1 MLTVHSK
8 REILEHDLRALQGQV
23 SALAG
28 KLHGL
33 AVDLDF
39 ERLWPDQ
46 ELGRFRFSVHG
57 PVVQF
62 GVVRAA
68 RLVAIPQ
75 GRGPVVPLARG
86 QVYDVLLNGKIIES
100 NRDVGGV
107 GIVADADEAADRD
120 PAVAASALDVG
131 QLDPGRCDSK
141 ESLDRVQRE
150 SARPQQAEVA
160 HNTQQLVR
168 RLRRAL

>member
-1 MLTVHSK
+1 M
-8 REILEHDLRALQGQV
+8 
-23 SALAG
+23 
-28 KLHGL
+28 
-33 AVDLDF
+33 
-39 ERLWPDQ
+39 
-46 ELGRFRFSVHG
+46 
-57 PVVQF
+57 QF
-62 GVVRAA
+62 GVVGAA
-68 RLVAIPQ
+68 RLIAIPQ

-86 QVYDVLLNGKIIES
+86 QVHDVLLNGKIIES

-107 GIVADADEAADRD
+107 GIIAQADEAADRD

-160 HNTQQLVR
+160 HDAQQLVR
-168 RLRRAL
+168 RRG